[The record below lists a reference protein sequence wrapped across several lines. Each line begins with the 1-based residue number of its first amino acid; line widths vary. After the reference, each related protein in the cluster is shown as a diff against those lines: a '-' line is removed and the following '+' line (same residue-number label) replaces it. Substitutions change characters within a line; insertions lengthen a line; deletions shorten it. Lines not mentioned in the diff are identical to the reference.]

1 MYFPKSQV
9 KPNLYTNGGE
19 YILST
24 TKEEYKGYY
33 YKIST
38 GQLYTGRNPKEQSSI
53 LLEPYA
59 PLDAPNPTQN
69 FLYNLN
75 PISLPIAPVT
85 QLSPTSG
92 EYVTNPNLP
101 VNSGLYSKYPKLNEF
116 ENRLIPQFNP
126 NPPTQQEKT
135 NGQYTRYFC
144 KRNNE
149 LKYIEIDLNTFT
161 LLSTQSPQMA
171 WDLYTPASTLW
182 QIQGDKNAVYASN
195 QSSAYAIEK
204 KLQWYGF
211 PQYFQGQFLKYYLG
225 S

>member
-1 MYFPKSQV
+1 MYYPKSQI

-24 TKEEYKGYY
+24 TEEDYKGYY
-33 YKIST
+33 YLTST
-38 GQLYTGRNPKEQSSI
+38 GQLYTGKNPNQGPNILLIDVSSI
-53 LLEPYA
+53 ETTYPY
-59 PLDAPNPTQN
+59 PSPITV
-69 FLYNLN
+69 NLVATS
-75 PISLPIAPVT
+75 PSPSLPTRA
-85 QLSPTSG
+85 
-92 EYVTNPNLP
+92 
-101 VNSGLYSKYPKLNEF
+101 
-116 ENRLIPQFNP
+116 IPAFNP

-161 LLSTQSPQMA
+161 LLSTHSPQIA
-171 WDLYTPASTLW
+171 WDLYTPTPVLW
-182 QIQGDKNAVYASN
+182 QIQGDKNTVYVSN
-195 QSSAYAIEK
+195 QASVYSIEK

-211 PQYFQGQFLKYYLG
+211 SQYFQGQFLKYYLE

>member
-92 EYVTNPNLP
+92 EYVTNPNWAG
-101 VNSGLYSKYPKLNEF
+101 VNSATGP
-116 ENRLIPQFNP
+116 
-126 NPPTQQEKT
+126 
-135 NGQYTRYFC
+135 G
-144 KRNNE
+144 
-149 LKYIEIDLNTFT
+149 
-161 LLSTQSPQMA
+161 
-171 WDLYTPASTLW
+171 YTPPVV
-182 QIQGDKNAVYASN
+182 QPAVMPPMSMA
-195 QSSAYAIEK
+195 QQAIAAMYSGAPTAQ
-204 KLQWYGF
+204 LTAG
-211 PQYFQGQFLKYYLG
+211 PAVPA
-225 S
+225 